1 MRKDKVCSLIVPR
14 YKELRVRDIWDKIKD
29 IEEYTVYF
37 PDFAE
42 KQQPERDY
50 LIGIISS
57 LNPEA
62 TKIIVKEARDKRSI
76 VQKDNPGEL
85 VKITAEMQEELRKIM
100 PQKSTILILQYF
112 TY

>member
-1 MRKDKVCSLIVPR
+1 MNNH
-14 YKELRVRDIWDKIKD
+14 
-29 IEEYTVYF
+29 
-37 PDFAE
+37 
-42 KQQPERDY
+42 KQ
-50 LIGIISS
+50 
-57 LNPEA
+57 A

-112 TY
+112 TYWFTL